1 MSGPAQASELPS
13 GTGASGAPTPPLEE
27 AAGRLKAAGL
37 RITRPRLAILSEMI
51 RLGAPAS
58 IEQIHTGAGRCD
70 LVTVY
75 RCMAA
80 LEAIGLV
87 RRAAFVGGSWLYA
100 IRLGGEPRYHVV
112 CRTTRRVDEVDAV
125 SAAAITEALRLA
137 EERLRE
143 RGYTQVGHT
152 LEFFGVTAPAPRPPA

>member
-1 MSGPAQASELPS
+1 M
-13 GTGASGAPTPPLEE
+13 E
-27 AAGRLKAAGL
+27 AAEPLDEAAARLKAAGL
-37 RITRPRLAILSEMI
+37 RITRPRLAILAEMI
-51 RLGAPAS
+51 RLSAPAS

-100 IRLGGEPRYHVV
+100 VRLGGEPRYHVV
-112 CRTTRRVDEVDAV
+112 CRATRRVEEVDAE
-125 SAAAITEALRLA
+125 SAAVITQALRAA
-137 EERLRE
+137 EEKLKA
-143 RGYTQVGHT
+143 RGYAQVGHT
-152 LEFFGVTAPAPRPPA
+152 LEFFGVAPAR